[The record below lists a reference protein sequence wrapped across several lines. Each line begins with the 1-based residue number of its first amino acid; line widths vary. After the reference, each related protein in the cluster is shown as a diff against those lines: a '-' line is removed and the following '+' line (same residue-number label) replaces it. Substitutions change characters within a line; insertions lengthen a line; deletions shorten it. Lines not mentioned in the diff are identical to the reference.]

1 MHIYNQFCLFNAE
14 MHNGGVHTKYLYIW
28 YVLLYY
34 GHYTD
39 AEMHN
44 RGVHT
49 KYLYI
54 WYVLLYYGHYTENEV
69 QYFFI

>member
-1 MHIYNQFCLFNAE
+1 MGKYQFFLFN
-14 MHNGGVHTKYLYIW
+14 
-28 YVLLYY
+28 
-34 GHYTD
+34 

-54 WYVLLYYGHYTENEV
+54 WYVILYYEHNISTKYWS
-69 QYFFI
+69 YD